1 MKEYVILSQKKRWS
15 FLKIDKVELNMI
27 FFIKILIAATLIS
40 FASWLSG
47 QYPKL
52 AGFIIAL
59 PIASLIAIIFSY
71 YEHQDVE
78 KTITFTKS
86 ILIAVP
92 VSYLFFLPFFFA
104 NSLNMNFWLIYTSGI
119 LLLVGGYFIHKYLI
133 NFF

>member
-1 MKEYVILSQKKRWS
+1 
-15 FLKIDKVELNMI
+15 MI

-71 YEHQDVE
+71 YEHQDIE
-78 KTITFTKS
+78 KTIIFTKS

-104 NSLNMNFWLIYTSGI
+104 NSLNMNFWLIYVSGI
-119 LLLVGGYFIHKYLI
+119 FLLVGGYFIHKYLI
-133 NFF
+133 NFFKFIKFKTLRSFSIFKLFLIIK

>member
-1 MKEYVILSQKKRWS
+1 ML
-15 FLKIDKVELNMI
+15 
-27 FFIKILIAATLIS
+27 FFVKILIAATLIS

-47 QYPKL
+47 QYPKI
-52 AGFIIAL
+52 AGFVIAL
-59 PIASLIAIIFSY
+59 PIASLITIIFSY

-104 NSLNMNFWLIYTSGI
+104 NSLNMNFWLIYASGI
-119 LLLVGGYFIHKYLI
+119 FLLVVGYFIHRHFI
-133 NFF
+133 DFF

>member
-1 MKEYVILSQKKRWS
+1 
-15 FLKIDKVELNMI
+15 MI
-27 FFIKILIAATLIS
+27 FFIKIFIAATLIS

-59 PIASLIAIIFSY
+59 PIASLIAIVFSY

-92 VSYLFFLPFFFA
+92 VSYLFFVPFFFA
-104 NSLNMNFWLIYTSGI
+104 NSLNMNFWLIYVSGVF
-119 LLLVGGYFIHKYLI
+119 LLVGGYFIHKYLI

>member
-1 MKEYVILSQKKRWS
+1 
-15 FLKIDKVELNMI
+15 MI
-27 FFIKILIAATLIS
+27 FIIKILIAASLIS

-86 ILIAVP
+86 I
-92 VSYLFFLPFFFA
+92 SNCCTCQLFIFSAIFFRKFTKHEFLA
-104 NSLNMNFWLIYTSGI
+104 HLC
-119 LLLVGGYFIHKYLI
+119 
-133 NFF
+133 

>member
-1 MKEYVILSQKKRWS
+1 MFFFV
-15 FLKIDKVELNMI
+15 KV
-27 FFIKILIAATLIS
+27 LIAGVIIS
-40 FASWLSG
+40 FVSWLSG

-52 AGFIIAL
+52 SGFIMAL

-78 KTITFTKS
+78 KTVTFTKS

-92 VSYLFFLPFFFA
+92 ISYLFFLPFFFA
-104 NSLNMNFWLIYTSGI
+104 KPLGMNFWIIYLAGI
-119 LLLVGGYFIHKYLI
+119 SLLVIGYFIHKYLV

>member
-1 MKEYVILSQKKRWS
+1 MVF
-15 FLKIDKVELNMI
+15 FLKVI
-27 FFIKILIAATLIS
+27 FASLIIS

-52 AGFIIAL
+52 SGFIIAL

-78 KTITFTKS
+78 KTVTFTKS

-104 NSLNMNFWLIYTSGI
+104 KPLGMNFWLIYSTGL
-119 LLLVGGYFIHKYLI
+119 LLLVVGYFIHKYVI

>member
-1 MKEYVILSQKKRWS
+1 M
-15 FLKIDKVELNMI
+15 F
-27 FFIKILIAATLIS
+27 FFIKIIIAAIIIS
-40 FASWLSG
+40 FASLLSG

-52 AGFIIAL
+52 SGFIIAL

-78 KTITFTKS
+78 KTVTFTKS

-104 NSLNMNFWLIYTSGI
+104 KPLGMNFWLIYLIGI
-119 LLLVGGYFIHKYLI
+119 SLLVVGYFLHKYLI
-133 NFF
+133 NLF

>member
-1 MKEYVILSQKKRWS
+1 MKEYVILLQKKRWS

-104 NSLNMNFWLIYTSGI
+104 NSLNMNFWLIYVSGI
-119 LLLVGGYFIHKYLI
+119 FLLVGGYFIHKYLI

>member
-1 MKEYVILSQKKRWS
+1 ML
-15 FLKIDKVELNMI
+15 
-27 FFIKILIAATLIS
+27 FFIKILIAATIIS

-59 PIASLIAIIFSY
+59 PVASLIAIIFSY
-71 YEHQDVE
+71 YEHQDIE

-92 VSYLFFLPFFFA
+92 VSYLFFLPFFFG
-104 NSLNMNFWLIYTSGI
+104 NSFNMNFWLIYSAGI
-119 LLLVGGYFIHKYLI
+119 FLLIVGYFIHKLM
-133 NFF
+133 FKLF

>member
-1 MKEYVILSQKKRWS
+1 MKEYVILLQKKRWI
-15 FLKIDKVELNMI
+15 FLKIDKIELNMI

>member
-1 MKEYVILSQKKRWS
+1 MKEYVISLQKKRWS

>member
-1 MKEYVILSQKKRWS
+1 MKEYVISLQKKRWS

-104 NSLNMNFWLIYTSGI
+104 NSLNMNFWLIYVSGI
-119 LLLVGGYFIHKYLI
+119 FLLVGGYFIHKYLI

>member
-1 MKEYVILSQKKRWS
+1 MKEYVILLQKKRWS

-40 FASWLSG
+40 FTSWLSG

-104 NSLNMNFWLIYTSGI
+104 NSLNMNFWLIYVSGI
-119 LLLVGGYFIHKYLI
+119 FLLVGGYFIHKYLI

>member
-71 YEHQDVE
+71 YEHQDIE

-104 NSLNMNFWLIYTSGI
+104 NSLNMNFWLIYVSGI
-119 LLLVGGYFIHKYLI
+119 FLLVGGYFIHKYLI

>member
-1 MKEYVILSQKKRWS
+1 
-15 FLKIDKVELNMI
+15 MI

-92 VSYLFFLPFFFA
+92 ISYLFFLPFFFA
-104 NSLNMNFWLIYTSGI
+104 NSLNMNFWLIYFLGI
-119 LLLVGGYFIHKYLI
+119 FCLIVGYFFHKLI
-133 NFF
+133 FKLF

>member
-104 NSLNMNFWLIYTSGI
+104 NSLNMNFWLIYVSGI
-119 LLLVGGYFIHKYLI
+119 FLLVGGYFIHKYLI

>member
-1 MKEYVILSQKKRWS
+1 MKEYVILLQKKRWS

-86 ILIAVP
+86 ILIALP

-104 NSLNMNFWLIYTSGI
+104 NSLNMNFWLIYVSGI
-119 LLLVGGYFIHKYLI
+119 FLLVGGYFIHKYLI

>member
-1 MKEYVILSQKKRWS
+1 
-15 FLKIDKVELNMI
+15 MI

-86 ILIAVP
+86 ILLL
-92 VSYLFFLPFFFA
+92 Y
-104 NSLNMNFWLIYTSGI
+104 
-119 LLLVGGYFIHKYLI
+119 LLVIYFFYHFFSQIH
-133 NFF
+133 

>member
-1 MKEYVILSQKKRWS
+1 
-15 FLKIDKVELNMI
+15 MI

-78 KTITFTKS
+78 KTVTFTKS

-104 NSLNMNFWLIYTSGI
+104 NSLNMNFWLIYASGVF
-119 LLLVGGYFIHKYLI
+119 LLICGYFIHKYLI
-133 NFF
+133 NLFL